1 MNTGDLFVISV
12 SFAYDLLSCGEN
24 FLDQL
29 PSVVKQNKCNPF
41 DTHLKIA
48 SLRNS
53 CCTILRAIVLALSSQ
68 LRSMHSAKMNFS
80 HDHFLN
86 CTSLLYNNWISN

>member
-1 MNTGDLFVISV
+1 MNTSDLFVISV
-12 SFAYDLLSCGEN
+12 SFAYDLLSYGEN

-29 PSVVKQNKCNPF
+29 PSVVKQNRCNPF

-68 LRSMHSAKMNFS
+68 LRSMHLAKMNFS
-80 HDHFLN
+80 
-86 CTSLLYNNWISN
+86 